1 MGTTTSTTPAQ
12 SPAAPSAATLAT
24 MSTDEVRAEAKAAA
38 VQAAAWS
45 GRFALYYGE
54 LDRRDAWRA
63 DGAAS
68 GESWIVAETGA
79 SVPTARAQAHVAERL
94 SDLPH
99 LAETLC
105 SGEVSFDK
113 VRVLA
118 DVATPETDAELA
130 QAARGRSVIEL
141 GELARATAREQG
153 PKPANSPERRRVRFN
168 AKTGT
173 MTAQLPAVDF
183 TTVQALVEARAKKIP
198 SDGTTPWDERQG
210 DAFMDIMAGAS
221 SGGRP
226 LGGTKG
232 VYLVVAHV
240 PLEALIDQEG
250 AESDLFAELERGGLI
265 SAGVTRRLACEG
277 AVVVAVDDAD
287 GHTMYEGR
295 ATRDATPAQRREIMR
310 RDRHCRFPGCT
321 HVVFH
326 QPHHIDE
333 WGRDQGP
340 TDLDNLVALCAYHHA
355 LVHSKGWSLSGDAN
369 VEITFAGPHG
379 RVMTSRPS
387 PLWTRVST
395 QPGRRLGEK
404 QTRAGPPG

>member
-1 MGTTTSTTPAQ
+1 MPAQ
-12 SPAAPSAATLAT
+12 RPGAPSAATLAK
-24 MSTDEVRAEAKAAA
+24 MSKDEVRAEAKAAA
-38 VQAAAWS
+38 VQVAAWS

-54 LDRRDAWRA
+54 LDRRDAWRD

-94 SDLPH
+94 FDLPH
-99 LAETLC
+99 LAESLC
-105 SGEVSFDK
+105 SGEVSFDQ

-130 QAARGRSVIEL
+130 EAARGRSVIEL
-141 GELARATAREQG
+141 GELARAAAPP
-153 PKPANSPERRRVRFN
+153 PKPAAAPERRSVRFN
-168 AKTGT
+168 ARTGT

-183 TTVQALVEARAKKIP
+183 TTVQALVEAKAKKIP

-210 DAFMDIMAGAS
+210 DAFMDIMAGAT

-226 LGGTKG
+226 MGGAKG

-240 PLEALIDQEG
+240 PLEALIDQDG
-250 AESDLFAELERGGLI
+250 AESDLFGELERGGLI

-277 AVVVAVDDAD
+277 SVVVAIDDAD

-310 RDRHCRFPGCT
+310 RDRHCRFPGCA

-326 QPHHIDE
+326 QPHHMDE
-333 WGRDQGP
+333 WQRDDGP
-340 TDLDNLVALCAYHHA
+340 TDLDNLLALCTYHHA
-355 LVHSKGWSLSGDAN
+355 LVHSKGWSVSGDAN
-369 VEITFAGPHG
+369 VEVTFSGPGG
-379 RVMTSRPS
+379 RVTTSRPS

-395 QPGRRLGEK
+395 QTDRRLPAK
-404 QTRAGPPG
+404 RPRAGPSG